1 MTTTDALDRSR
12 DSFARHA
19 WAEAH
24 AQLAALDK
32 RSPLAPADLERL
44 AMAAFLVGRD
54 DDCAEAWARAFQGWL
69 EAGEAPRAARCAFWL
84 GLKLLHRGEV
94 ARSGGWLA
102 PARRLLDDGQPG
114 CVAPG
119 HPL

>member
-1 MTTTDALDRSR
+1 MTTTDALDRAR

-24 AQLAALDK
+24 AQLAALDR
-32 RSPLAPADLERL
+32 RSPLAAADLERL

-69 EAGEAPRAARCAFWL
+69 DAGGRLAR
-84 GLKLLHRGEV
+84 
-94 ARSGGWLA
+94 
-102 PARRLLDDGQPG
+102 ARRLLDDG
-114 CVAPG
+114 
-119 HPL
+119 